1 MACGRRAGSGEVS
14 AGEKA
19 ALALV
24 RCVPRLR
31 WMPEHWKQMNVPR
44 LMDAHAFWATVK
56 MQEHAEKKME
66 RGVREGRDIR
76 RVFFSAPGASAV
88 SISSLWRAHA
98 WLGNLRRQCSPAAL

>member
-1 MACGRRAGSGEVS
+1 MRRVWVACGRRAGSGEVS

-56 MQEHAEKKME
+56 MQERRKKKWSE
-66 RGVREGRDIR
+66 V
-76 RVFFSAPGASAV
+76 
-88 SISSLWRAHA
+88 
-98 WLGNLRRQCSPAAL
+98 